1 MAYATLDDLAR
12 AATGGWDELAQRAA
26 TGAAAALVD
35 GALLQATVDGDDR
48 TGWQQEAQIAAT
60 EAVGR
65 LQDALDRAS
74 RHADTYLFPRYHQV
88 MPLSNALVHGSDLP
102 SVVAAI
108 ALKRLYGT
116 SVPDELRKGTQ
127 WADDYLVAIS
137 KGVVSLGAADV
148 AVAQPPG
155 RILALAPEKS
165 FDWKGYP

>member
-26 TGAAAALVD
+26 SGAAAALVD
-35 GALLQATVDGDDR
+35 GALLQATVAGGDL
-48 TGWQQEAQIAAT
+48 TGWELEAQLAAT
-60 EAVGR
+60 AAVDR

-74 RHADTYLFPRYHQV
+74 RHADTYLFPRYRQV
-88 MPLSNALVHGSDLP
+88 MPLSEALVQGSDLP

-116 SVPDELRKGTQ
+116 AVPEELRKGTQ

-148 AVAQPPG
+148 AVAQPAG
-155 RILALAPEKS
+155 RTLASAPAKA
-165 FDWKGYP
+165 FNWNAY

>member
-35 GALLQATVDGDDR
+35 GALLQATVANTDR
-48 TGWQQEAQIAAT
+48 TGWELEAQLAAT
-60 EAVGR
+60 AAVER

-74 RHADTYLFPRYHQV
+74 RHADTYLFPRYRQV
-88 MPLSNALVHGSDLP
+88 MPLATELVQGSDLP

-116 SVPDELRKGTQ
+116 SVPEELRRGTQ

-137 KGVVSLGAADV
+137 KGVVSLGEADV
-148 AVAQPPG
+148 AVAQPAG
-155 RILALAPEKS
+155 RTLARAPAKA
-165 FDWKGYP
+165 FDWSAY